1 MKNKTILVIPDS
13 FKGALSSLETGEAI
27 ARGVRHALAE
37 AGLTNEILVFP
48 AADGGEGTA
57 EAVCAALHGRF
68 CALPTTDL
76 FGHPIEG
83 MYADLPGEV
92 PTAVLDMA
100 SAAGIGF
107 ARQYGPD
114 PMRATTYGV
123 GVMLDRLV
131 SLGYRRILV
140 GLGGSGTNDGGIG
153 ALAALGAMFRDADG
167 APVDGSLG
175 GQVLSRICEI
185 DISAVHRRLTGVELV
200 LLYDVAVPL
209 TGDSG
214 ATRMFGRQKGASEEQ
229 LDELETGMRNYAAVI
244 GQTYGETLP
253 VADGAGAAG
262 GLGCGLHLAGG
273 KLCHGAGYVLDTLGI
288 PERLENA
295 ALVFTGE
302 GKTDVQTARGK
313 LPHTVARYAKRAG
326 VPCVDICGQAE
337 PVDVLYADGMTA
349 IVSLVNG
356 CITVEQSMARTGEL
370 AEAAVYN
377 LMRLWL
383 AGKNF

>member
-1 MKNKTILVIPDS
+1 MKKAVLIPDS

-83 MYADLPGEV
+83 VYADLPGEV

-131 SLGYRRILV
+131 SLGYKRILV

-153 ALAALGAMFRDADG
+153 ALAALGAMFRDVDAD
-167 APVDGSLG
+167 AYVLVDGDDTYPAEEVHKLLKPVLEGNADMVIGDRLSSTYYKENKRPFHNFGNSIVKWSINTLFKSDVTDIMTG
-175 GQVLSRICEI
+175 YRAFSRRFVKTFPVLSKGFDLEDLYPNAVRT
-185 DISAVHRRLTGVELV
+185 SAFYLNGV
-200 LLYDVAVPL
+200 D
-209 TGDSG
+209 
-214 ATRMFGRQKGASEEQ
+214 F
-229 LDELETGMRNYAAVI
+229 
-244 GQTYGETLP
+244 
-253 VADGAGAAG
+253 
-262 GLGCGLHLAGG
+262 
-273 KLCHGAGYVLDTLGI
+273 
-288 PERLENA
+288 
-295 ALVFTGE
+295 
-302 GKTDVQTARGK
+302 
-313 LPHTVARYAKRAG
+313 
-326 VPCVDICGQAE
+326 
-337 PVDVLYADGMTA
+337 
-349 IVSLVNG
+349 
-356 CITVEQSMARTGEL
+356 SM
-370 AEAAVYN
+370 EAA
-377 LMRLWL
+377 
-383 AGKNF
+383 